1 MKLQKGDYI
10 RLKGVSDETLKEV
23 RDAFVRAGFNEY
35 EDLDLRSDYECYGID
50 RDGDCIFHDKSCRYS
65 KSSRLLTPEQVINWD
80 KLDDGWIEWSGDECP
95 VADGVKVDIRFR
107 YGGESEGL
115 NCYDLNW
122 GHSGL
127 DVIDIIAYRICNQK
141 LSPEDAQAEDEEFA
155 RIAKESIV
163 TKQERYL
170 QEGGKDLIDK
180 WAERYTQEEFR
191 LIMLAMI
198 EKYMTRMGRKDS
210 IASECRKIA
219 DYANRLALVEEGRE

>member
-1 MKLQKGDYI
+1 MKLQEGDY
-10 RLKGVSDETLKEV
+10 D
-23 RDAFVRAGFNEY
+23 N
-35 EDLDLRSDYECYGID
+35 
-50 RDGDCIFHDKSCRYS
+50 
-65 KSSRLLTPEQVINWD
+65 N
-80 KLDDGWIEWSGDECP
+80 WIEWNGGKCP
-95 VADGVKVDIRFR
+95 VDNGVSIDVRFRNGAELYDVISSLRWSHDGV
-107 YGGESEGL
+107 GG
-115 NCYDLNW
+115 
-122 GHSGL
+122 
-127 DVIDIIAYRICNQK
+127 DVIAYRICEQE

-170 QEGGKDLIDK
+170 QEDGKDLIDK

-219 DYANRLALVEEGRE
+219 DFANRLALVEESRE